1 MRKQP
6 HRVWRVAIA
15 SGDDEKLGDRD
26 CYNGFRFVHIQ
37 KLPERKVYLIEAKGN
52 GRRAVVKA
60 IKNAVRDGVSKPVL
74 HSIELLTRSN
84 DGKTLF

>member
-15 SGDDEKLGDRD
+15 SGNDEKLGDRD
-26 CYNGFRFVHIQ
+26 YYNGFRFVHIQ
-37 KLPERKVYLIEAKGN
+37 RLPERKVYLIEAKGN

-60 IKNAVRDGVSKPVL
+60 IEAAVRDGVLRPVL
-74 HSIELLTRSN
+74 HSIELLARAN
-84 DGKTLF
+84 DDRTLF